1 MVQVEVGYMPQD
13 LTATPDKGA
22 IALPSN
28 CNQPEAASRMLSSSE
43 TTLPSFPTSWR
54 HFITLMYWSPSNSS
68 ASTRS
73 LLLPPLPLLPPL
85 VSLLLSPVSVRRRFL
100 LWSGLR
106 HLRLWSVT
114 SVGVSHALS
123 SEARVPWS
131 SFSSFEQKSIGL
143 SPE

>member
-43 TTLPSFPTSWR
+43 TTLPSFPTSWC
-54 HFITLMYWSPSNSS
+54 HFITLMYRSPSNPS

-73 LLLPPLPLLPPL
+73 LLPPRLPLLVP
-85 VSLLLSPVSVRRRFL
+85 LLLSPVSVRRRFL
-100 LWSGLR
+100 LWSRLR
-106 HLRLWSVT
+106 HLGLWSVT

-131 SFSSFEQKSIGL
+131 SFSSFEQISIGL